1 MRCAIQFPPADV
13 ADNRQPDD
21 RQENNLPPVDI
32 AAQGQPQDL
41 QYIDMVNHYR
51 ANEQHPLHE
60 HGPRIINNYNGVALD
75 FPPRAQDAA
84 PAPVCTDLTFL
95 HTRI

>member
-13 ADNRQPDD
+13 AVNRRLDDD
-21 RQENNLPPVDI
+21 RENNPPPVDI

-51 ANEQHPLHE
+51 PNEQPPLHE
-60 HGPRIINNYNGVALD
+60 HGPRVINNYNGVALD

-84 PAPVCTDLTFL
+84 SVPVCADLTFS